1 MTFLDKG
8 FKFQPYVCNGSNNLL
23 MMSKNLS
30 GIAIV
35 NIQDVDYCCIISGIS
50 KCEPKNVMQNI
61 DMTEKSE
68 NYKAQKF
75 FITDKNR
82 SRKYNTL

>member
-1 MTFLDKG
+1 
-8 FKFQPYVCNGSNNLL
+8 
-23 MMSKNLS
+23 
-30 GIAIV
+30 
-35 NIQDVDYCCIISGIS
+35 
-50 KCEPKNVMQNI
+50 MQNI